1 EGTEVPQQGEWK
13 IVFRGDQ
20 LHAQSLNYHLIVIS
34 DNATVASEFT
44 IGGGD
49 LGTGE
54 RIPITVKLTDRGAPV
69 LNASVE
75 VQLAGPRNSQ
85 GDVLS
90 TASSPRLPAPG
101 ADLGGTKGQRKLD
114 ALYND
119 PTYASLFAD
128 QGIPTI
134 TLVDQNTIGVYT
146 GELKNTFVEGH
157 YYFSVR
163 VRSTSATAG
172 RIQRAFRTSRFVRS
186 KPDSNKT
193 VFKLV
198 GFDPQSNGTVL
209 ATLQAIPHDKFG
221 NFLGPGYEKDLQIK
235 STEGGVVS
243 PINDRLDGSYEI
255 TYRLPS
261 VTSNPTFTLLIMGET
276 VT

>member
-1 EGTEVPQQGEWK
+1 
-13 IVFRGDQ
+13 
-20 LHAQSLNYHLIVIS
+20 
-34 DNATVASEFT
+34 
-44 IGGGD
+44 
-49 LGTGE
+49 
-54 RIPITVKLTDRGAPV
+54 
-69 LNASVE
+69 
-75 VQLAGPRNSQ
+75 
-85 GDVLS
+85 
-90 TASSPRLPAPG
+90 
-101 ADLGGTKGQRKLD
+101 
-114 ALYND
+114 
-119 PTYASLFAD
+119 
-128 QGIPTI
+128 
-134 TLVDQNTIGVYT
+134 
-146 GELKNTFVEGH
+146 
-157 YYFSVR
+157 
-163 VRSTSATAG
+163 
-172 RIQRAFRTSRFVRS
+172 AFRTSRFVRS

-276 VT
+276 VTSKTREQLQTPGSRHPIAVFLDLGGNFPHPDFSHVFDKGFSFNAGLEYTPIPNLALEGIFGYHHFPVKSIPGAVVSDLNVYQFSADLKYYALNWTMGGHPGHLFFNFGPGGYKFSSADTYFGGNVGAGVLIEPWNNLGFQISYNFHAIKTPGAATEFHAAQAGLRFVF